1 MKTLSFLLAAALQLP
16 TVLAWGTLGHET
28 IAWIAQGLISDSTA
42 SYVQGILGST
52 ASDFMANV
60 STWADTYRYTSDGR
74 WSAPLH
80 FIDANDN
87 PPDECDVQFDRD
99 CGDEG
104 CVVSAIVNYTSILL
118 QGEASKA
125 DLQDAMKFVIHF
137 VGDVHQPLHDENL
150 ALGGNEINV
159 TWDGDDTNLHHIWD
173 TEIPEAIAG
182 DQSAEEWSKNLTS
195 QLKAGDFGDLATLS
209 DVGMSLNDTQGSAMQ
224 WASGSN
230 AYVCSDV
237 LKGGVDAVEKGDLD
251 GSYFRAHEDVAQSQI
266 AIAGYRLGKWLDL
279 IAGSAS
285 G

>member
-1 MKTLSFLLAAALQLP
+1 MKTTTVLLIPALHLSP
-16 TVLAWGTLGHET
+16 VLAWGALGHET
-28 IAWIAQGLISDSTA
+28 IAWIAQNLISTSTT
-42 SYVQGILGST
+42 SYVQSILGSST
-52 ASDFMANV
+52 SDFMANV
-60 STWADTYRYTSDGR
+60 STWSDTYRYTSAGH

-87 PPDECDVQFDRD
+87 PQTSCSVDFDRD
-99 CGDEG
+99 CGDSG

-118 QGEASKA
+118 QGSASAA

-137 VGDVHQPLHDENL
+137 VGDIHQPLHDEAL
-150 ALGGNEINV
+150 DLGGNEINV

-182 DQSAEEWSKNLTS
+182 DQSAEAWGKNLTGL
-195 QLKAGDFGDLATLS
+195 LKAGKFGGLS
-209 DVGMSLNDTQGSAMQ
+209 KLTEGMNLNDTQGSAMG

-237 LKGGVDAVEKGDLD
+237 LKGGVDAVEEGDLD
-251 GSYFRAHEDVAQSQI
+251 GSYFMAHEDVAMSQI
-266 AIAGYRLGKWLDL
+266 AIAGYRLGAWLDL

-285 G
+285 S